1 MKETVTKNIKVLD
14 YHHVGLTIRKISK
27 EGNRIKHLSEKN
39 LRKQM
44 LTLLK
49 KIWKIDMDSYC
60 VYSIESS
67 KHALGDHIHM
77 ILSLTDTKH
86 LEDVK
91 KRLLKYVDAEIWSND
106 EKIWDSIDKC
116 EGRFGSI
123 HKHSIWDMPNFISYM
138 SKTSNCI
145 HLYNMSRIR

>member
-1 MKETVTKNIKVLD
+1 MEVTVTKKIKTLD
-14 YHHVGLTIRKISK
+14 YHQVGLTIRKISK
-27 EGNRIKHLSEKN
+27 EGKSVKYLSEKN
-39 LRKQM
+39 LDKQM
-44 LTLLK
+44 FTLLK
-49 KIWKIDMDSYC
+49 KIQKIDKEAFC
-60 VYSIESS
+60 RYSIEPSN
-67 KHALGDHIHM
+67 HLMGDHIHM